1 MKIIVYIFLCLVFLV
16 IIILSSNMKISIRL
30 IKNGQNDEIAFK
42 IKGLFGII
50 KYEKKY
56 SFLDLS
62 LNQKGIN
69 LEAEEDAS
77 TKGELINSLKEKL
90 NNKDILKDFENLK
103 KSLEYLFKK
112 ADIKNIKIDT
122 YISNEDVF
130 LSIFLF
136 NFVNIIYKYIYD
148 KVDTDNLKLNI
159 KPGFNENVFKIY
171 IITDINLKIINF
183 IKLLKNYKIFKINKG
198 GA

>member
-1 MKIIVYIFLCLVFLV
+1 MKIIVYIFLFLIFLG
-16 IIILSSNMKISIRL
+16 IIILTSNVKIRIKL

-62 LNQKGIN
+62 VDEEGIN
-69 LEAEEDAS
+69 LEAAQDTS
-77 TKGELINSLKEKL
+77 TKGDLINSFKERL
-90 NNKDILKDFENLK
+90 NNKEILKGFESFK
-103 KSLEYLFKK
+103 KTLEYLLGK
-112 ADIKNIKIDT
+112 ADIRKIKIDT
-122 YISNEDVF
+122 YISNENVF

-136 NFVNIIYKYIYD
+136 NFTNIIFKYIYD
-148 KVDTDNLKLNI
+148 KANIDDLKLNI

-171 IITDINLKIINF
+171 IITDFNLKVINSIRLF
-183 IKLLKNYKIFKINKG
+183 KEYRTFKINKG